1 MLFIV
6 ILFYTFGTGLLI
18 FGISIE
24 NTGYITHQTVKYI
37 IFIMSILCM
46 STGSIILVLRKI
58 FISLK
63 EQSNNSEL
71 SKISTSLKE
80 LSDKINKN
88 NDTIIRTE
96 NEQSLNTDSIKH
108 KWSCP
113 YCKKLINKYPCIFCG
128 SDPEK

>member
-6 ILFYTFGTGLLI
+6 ILFYTFGTGLFI

-24 NTGYITHQTVKYI
+24 NTGYITNQTVKYI

-71 SKISTSLKE
+71 SKISTSLKR
-80 LSDKINKN
+80 KNK
-88 NDTIIRTE
+88 
-96 NEQSLNTDSIKH
+96 SIK
-108 KWSCP
+108 
-113 YCKKLINKYPCIFCG
+113 IV
-128 SDPEK
+128 